1 MMRSCT
7 VIHPGMFTTVQD
19 LGRFGHASQGV
30 TTSGAMD
37 LLSARIANRLICND
51 DNAAVLEMT
60 LLGCTL
66 QFTSQATIAIAGG
79 IADMQLTRNGNAIRI
94 NINRPTIIAPGDT
107 LAIGRM
113 HQGCRTYL
121 AIDGGIDVPQVMGSR
136 STNLLGKFGGHAGR
150 PLQVGETLQFFG
162 SSHAATGAPA
172 FNALDALDAICDH
185 NRTSRT
191 LRAIAGPQ
199 HDDFLD
205 PQSFWS
211 TVHRMSNRSDRMGL
225 RLEGSQIM
233 PPFAGR
239 MPSQATPHGAVQVPP
254 EGHPIILGADHPTT
268 GGYPVIASIASV
280 DLPILGQLRP
290 GDELRFERIT
300 HDEALSLLAA
310 SMHALDRVLSQASHA
325 AKDRIA

>member
-1 MMRSCT
+1 
-7 VIHPGMFTTVQD
+7 MFTTVQD

-37 LLSARIANRLICND
+37 LLSARIANRLVGNA

-60 LLGCTL
+60 LVGCVM
-66 QFTSQATIAIAGG
+66 QFAAEAVIAIAGG
-79 IADMQLTRNGNAIRI
+79 IADMQLTRDGTTTCIIA
-94 NINRPTIIAPGDT
+94 NRPTGVACKDT
-107 LAIGRM
+107 LAIGRI

-121 AIDGGIDVPQVMGSR
+121 AIGGGIDVPSVLGSR

-150 PLQVGETLQFFG
+150 PLKAGDVLPFTIDVNTAPCTADFG
-162 SSHAATGAPA
+162 T
-172 FNALDALDAICDH
+172 LDALLDH
-185 NRTSRT
+185 HRTSRT

-199 HDDFLD
+199 HNDFAD
-205 PQSFWS
+205 SQSFWNA
-211 TVHRMSNRSDRMGL
+211 THRISNRSDRMGL
-225 RLEGSQIM
+225 RLEGTQIA

-290 GDELRFERIT
+290 GDEIRFERIT
-300 HDEALSLLAA
+300 HDDAIHLLINNIRSIDRIVPPSLNAA
-310 SMHALDRVLSQASHA
+310 G
-325 AKDRIA
+325 DRIA